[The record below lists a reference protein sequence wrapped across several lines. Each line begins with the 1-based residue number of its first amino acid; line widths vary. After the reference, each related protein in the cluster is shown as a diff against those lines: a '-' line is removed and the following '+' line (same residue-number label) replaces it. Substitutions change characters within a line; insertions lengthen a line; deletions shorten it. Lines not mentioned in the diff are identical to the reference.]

1 MKRCGACVT
10 AWLVCV
16 GVLPGPVGSAGG
28 QAASAPAATAYK
40 PRPGPYRVLR
50 IGRFELEDAA
60 RGGKLEVMI
69 RAPRLAA
76 ADGPAP
82 LVVFSHG
89 AGGSSDAFPE
99 LCERWASHG
108 YVVVNPTHGDSI
120 RLRRERGE
128 RFDPSDASLP
138 QQVVGRVNLPG
149 RCADVRLILDSLDAI
164 EARIRQA
171 AGRAD
176 GDPAPFVIDR
186 GRIALAGH
194 SAGAMTT
201 QALAGAK
208 LYARRGGVRAW
219 SSPEPRIRAFIVI
232 SGQGLGRPAFRKDS
246 WSDIRAPLLV
256 IAGSADRSPVSDE
269 TPEGR
274 RHPYEYAPPGDKHLV
289 YIDGATHGSYA
300 GKSATRLLGEKPP
313 ANVDYITDVTA
324 FATLAFLDA
333 YVRGEAAGRD
343 YLASDAL
350 ERHPGGRTEYRRK

>member
-1 MKRCGACVT
+1 MKRCGSRVA
-10 AWLVCV
+10 AGLVCV
-16 GVLPGPVGSAGG
+16 GVLLGPLGSARG
-28 QAASAPAATAYK
+28 QAASAPATAYK
-40 PRPGPYRVLR
+40 PTPGPYRVLR
-50 IGRFELEDAA
+50 IDRFALEDAS
-60 RGGKLEVMI
+60 RGGELEVMI
-69 RAPRLAA
+69 RAPRLAP

-99 LCERWASHG
+99 LCEHWASHG
-108 YVVVNPTHGDSI
+108 YVVINPTHSDSV
-120 RLRRERGE
+120 RLRRQRGE
-128 RFDPSDASLP
+128 RFDPADAALA
-138 QQVVGRVNLPG
+138 QQIVGRVNLPG

-164 EARIRQA
+164 EERLRKA
-171 AGRAD
+171 AGPPGAD
-176 GDPAPFVIDR
+176 EAAFRIDR
-186 GRIALAGH
+186 ERVALAGH

-219 SSPEPRIRAFIVI
+219 SAPEPRIRAFIVI

-300 GKSATRLLGEKPP
+300 GKGVSRLLGEKPP
-313 ANVDYITDVTA
+313 ANIDYITDVTA

-333 YVRGEAAGRD
+333 YIRREAAGRE

-350 ERHPGGRTEYRRK
+350 ERHPGGRTEHKRK